1 MGPLGPAV
9 EGEQRPQ
16 HLPVGMGMGCKEQGD
31 RQWHTGAWR
40 ENLAVTAVSTVLIRA
55 VAMFGSP
62 LCWMLYKYIFRSV

>member
-9 EGEQRPQ
+9 EGEQRSQ
-16 HLPVGMGMGCKEQGD
+16 HLPAGMGMGCKDQGD

-40 ENLAVTAVSTVLIRA
+40 EKPAVTAVSTVPIRT

-62 LCWMLYKYIFRSV
+62 LC